1 MKMSEIYEN
10 ERVYSKIYNI
20 GELERMYND
29 AYEIIKEKRNYVPEI
44 ERFEL
49 IESKDCYAE
58 IEYKYDE
65 YGNELSCEEVEK
77 YSTRYQL
84 NFYNKIRITQDEDG
98 GIYVDVMTE
107 EHISGYDR
115 YLKHQRKRG

>member
-1 MKMSEIYEN
+1 MLHYWCKMTIF
-10 ERVYSKIYNI
+10 V
-20 GELERMYND
+20 
-29 AYEIIKEKRNYVPEI
+29 NY
-44 ERFEL
+44 
-49 IESKDCYAE
+49 
-58 IEYKYDE
+58 
-65 YGNELSCEEVEK
+65 EEVEK

-84 NFYNKIRITQDEDG
+84 NFYNKIIITQDEDG